1 MDPPAMG
8 IAPMSIAATRNSLI
22 IGRILTPHIRVTR
35 IVKLAPGGLRSI
47 GLLARAVLVFASG
60 VDAFLR

>member
-1 MDPPAMG
+1 MG

-22 IGRILTPHIRVTR
+22 IGRTTPRIRVLR
-35 IVKLAPGGLRSI
+35 IMKLARGGRDDI